1 MKSSCIIAWRIYDYA
16 NVLVL
21 TPVLVDQNLKYGIL
35 LCIITNVPGL
45 MCCHSFILD
54 QVFALMRLISVL
66 HCQKCMGWSFI
77 VLFSCVSCPGIFVL
91 SQLLNRWSH
100 THQDQSVSFL
110 WLVVIFID
118 IWIRYA
124 YVKAQQ
130 AVSVCVMCL
139 LRFVTVLDALINIA
153 VLFK

>member
-66 HCQKCMGWSFI
+66 IVRSAWVGHSQFCFRACLVLEYLYYLSCLIDGHILIRISQYHFSGSLSF
-77 VLFSCVSCPGIFVL
+77 S
-91 SQLLNRWSH
+91 
-100 THQDQSVSFL
+100 
-110 WLVVIFID
+110 
-118 IWIRYA
+118 RYA

-139 LRFVTVLDALINIA
+139 LRFVTVWDALINIT